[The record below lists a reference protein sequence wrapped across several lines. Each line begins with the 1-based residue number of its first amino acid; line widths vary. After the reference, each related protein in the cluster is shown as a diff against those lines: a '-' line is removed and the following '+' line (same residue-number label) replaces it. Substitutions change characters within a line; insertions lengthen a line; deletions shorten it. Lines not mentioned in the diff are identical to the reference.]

1 MTRDTSHP
9 LVVWCFTDG
18 KAGHENQTQG
28 LLSALRARMPVEEY
42 LVHIADC
49 RKGLVACLTGH
60 DPFGKEFHDP
70 DLLIGAGHATHLPML
85 NARRIRG
92 GRIVVLMKPTLPV
105 AWFDLCIIP
114 AHDHPRHADNV
125 LVTQG
130 VLNRIQPATG
140 QDPHRGLLLV
150 GGPSEHV
157 AWQDDPVTDQLREI
171 AQRDPEVHW
180 QLATSRRTPDS
191 LVRAL
196 ASQTPA
202 NLVIVPVA
210 GTDPDWLPQQLA
222 QAAQVWVTEDSVSMV
237 YEAITSGAA
246 VGLIDVPYHNQRHRL
261 ARGIAE
267 LVEDR
272 LVTHIADWR
281 AGLVLQ
287 PPARAFNEAAR
298 CAGWLLEHLLPA
310 SDLPEQHDA

>member
-1 MTRDTSHP
+1 VTRDTSHP
-9 LVVWCFTDG
+9 LVVWRFTDG
-18 KAGHENQTQG
+18 KAGHDNQTKG
-28 LLSALRARMPVEEY
+28 LLSALRERMPVEDY
-42 LVHIADC
+42 TVHIADC

-85 NARRIRG
+85 NARRLRG

-114 AHDHPRHADNV
+114 AHDHPRHTDHV

-130 VLNRIQPATG
+130 VLNRISPASG
-140 QDPHRGLLLV
+140 QDPQRGLLLI

-157 AWQDDPVTDQLREI
+157 AWQDGPVIDQLREI
-171 AQRDPEVHW
+171 VQRDPEVHW

-191 LVRAL
+191 FVRAL
-196 ASQTPA
+196 ASQPQE
-202 NLVIVPVA
+202 NLVIVPA
-210 GTDPDWLPQQLA
+210 AQTDADWLPQELA
-222 QAAQVWVTEDSVSMV
+222 QAARVWVTEDSVSMV
-237 YEAITSGAA
+237 YEALTSGAA
-246 VGLIDVPYHNQRHRL
+246 VGLINVPWHKLRHRL

-272 LVTHIADWR
+272 LVTHIADRR
-281 AGLVLQ
+281 AGRVLQ
-287 PPARAFNEAAR
+287 PPARTFNEAAR
-298 CAGWLLEHLLPA
+298 CAGWIAEHWLSA
-310 SDLPEQHDA
+310 N